1 MRKKAKIEEKIG
13 VCGECANGE
22 FYYTHRNLDVEGN
35 PICLKC
41 KYSKRSRIRDEKA
54 CEKYIKRQ

>member
-1 MRKKAKIEEKIG
+1 MRKKIG

-22 FYYTHRNLDVEGN
+22 FYYTHRNLDIDGN

-54 CEKYIKRQ
+54 CEKFVKKQC